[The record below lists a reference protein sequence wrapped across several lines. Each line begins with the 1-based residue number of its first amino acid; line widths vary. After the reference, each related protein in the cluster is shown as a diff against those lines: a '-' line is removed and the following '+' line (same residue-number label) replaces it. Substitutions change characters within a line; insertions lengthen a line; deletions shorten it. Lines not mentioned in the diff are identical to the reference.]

1 MRTLHLPAAAFL
13 CLALTLP
20 AAARDA
26 HCTAAKSQV
35 AALQAKL
42 PIEVDAVTETT
53 AAAASCDDKK
63 ITLTRRVAL
72 KQSRMESDFK
82 DFLQKQDN
90 QSVCTDKGRRAL
102 LDAGWTWSLSY
113 TFQDGAPV
121 TITASCD
128 G

>member
-1 MRTLHLPAAAFL
+1 MRPLHLPAAAL
-13 CLALTLP
+13 LGLALTLP
-20 AAARDA
+20 AAAKDA

-42 PIEVDAVTETT
+42 PVEVDAVTETT

-63 ITLTRRVAL
+63 INLTRRVAL
-72 KQSRMESDFK
+72 KQSRMEADFR
-82 DFLQKQDN
+82 DFLQKQN
-90 QSVCTDKGRRAL
+90 NEHVCTNKDRRAL
-102 LDAGWTWSLSY
+102 VDAGWTWSVSY

-121 TITASCD
+121 TIIAAC